1 MCRTGAWIGW
11 RRLRRNLAPL
21 PKRGERRGMMG
32 KDRQSVGRSR
42 SSRTDREGRA
52 REGSART
59 PREKRA
65 GFDAR
70 DGVWPVR
77 ATARPSACLP
87 TDGEARSPPRCL
99 LSGAAAS
106 GAADLGRAG
115 RALER
120 PVRVARREGYRD
132 GRGWCAGSGLTSIE
146 TAWVAVSRGC
156 EWRWGPSDRVASPLE
171 LSRSRAP
178 PPRREEETESHTR
191 AKFHLAFGHLA
202 FGLESFSSSIFFPQE
217 SHFPTPS

>member
-11 RRLRRNLAPL
+11 RRLRWNLAPL
-21 PKRGERRGMMG
+21 PNEGERGGMTG

-70 DGVWPVR
+70 GGVWPVR

-156 EWRWGPSDRVASPLE
+156 EWRWGPSYRTPRLFAARPVEVA
-171 LSRSRAP
+171 RSA
-178 PPRREEETESHTR
+178 TT
-191 AKFHLAFGHLA
+191 AG
-202 FGLESFSSSIFFPQE
+202 GGD
-217 SHFPTPS
+217 